1 TPRRRNLEH
10 ALAAGVVGLE
20 LRGRRRAARVVR
32 AKEAEDDRITRL
44 APGCGVEPPPQP
56 RLLHV
61 AELARDG
68 DAPLVLGLGVDLD
81 PVGAAELEP
90 DACERG
96 SGLGPEPGA
105 GLRRADPVADLECA
119 LADPPVQTAPAGDF
133 RLVAREEAE

>member
-1 TPRRRNLEH
+1 MTRY
-10 ALAAGVVGLE
+10 LASRFAGMVIVML
-20 LRGRRRAARVVR
+20 LVATLVFF
-32 AKEAEDDRITRL
+32 ITRL
-44 APGCGVEPPPQP
+44 APGCGVEPPSQP

-119 LADPPVQTAPAGDF
+119 LADPPVQTAPTALF
-133 RLVAREEAE
+133 ARRHTHPCAFSPPSLATRNQ